1 MQPHTKGD
9 NVSLLNNP
17 YNKTKVWYHGSTA
30 PITNN
35 TFVQMDRNFSFFAS
49 KFKDAISFAKQDM
62 IYEYPTHSELG
73 YVYSVEINADKI
85 LDVRNIFDKKYKS
98 LTDEGKS
105 LKKALSEACGEDG
118 ESDIEEL
125 FDRMHTQ
132 SYRTFE
138 PTAHPFMWIAPEFF
152 KCLQT
157 LGYQGWYEKELD
169 TEFGR
174 GLNVAIF
181 NPEDVVKVVSCF
193 YAFPKK
199 V

>member
-1 MQPHTKGD
+1 M
-9 NVSLLNNP
+9 SLLNNP
-17 YNKTKVWYHGSTA
+17 YNRTKVWYHGSTT
-30 PITNN
+30 PIPNN

-49 KFKDAISFAKQDM
+49 KFKDAISFANQDV
-62 IYEYPTHSELG
+62 IYEYPTHSDFG
-73 YVYSVEINADKI
+73 YVYSVEIQANKI
-85 LDVRNIFDKKYKS
+85 LDTRQLFDKKYKS
-98 LTDEGKS
+98 LTAEGKS
-105 LKKALSEACGEDG
+105 LRHALLESCGQDS

-152 KCLQT
+152 GCLQT

-169 TEFGR
+169 SEFGK

-181 NPEDVVKVVSCF
+181 NPEAVVKVVSSPYIF
-193 YAFPKK
+193 SKK
-199 V
+199 HKV